1 MKKEENKLIDDILE
15 NSKYAFL
22 KNYLEKNRNDILLAL
37 NLKVS
42 YKSIFETIKKK
53 TGLNIKYCNFVN
65 ILSEFKQKYIYNLTE
80 SEYKKQMQA
89 ISQPATATPEKKEE
103 IEQPKILAAKI
114 LKSEQP
120 SPAKEPEKLETKKDI
135 PADEKPSGKIPKWKE
150 AGFNSREEYFNRLQN
165 QQKNIPEEKKSFVY
179 ETSILK

>member
-135 PADEKPSGKIPKWKE
+135 PADEKPSGKIPQWKQE
-150 AGFNSREEYFNRLQN
+150 GFSSLNEYFKYLKSQP
-165 QQKNIPEEKKSFVY
+165 KSMELKEEFIWKP
-179 ETSILK
+179 T

>member
-22 KNYLEKNRNDILLAL
+22 KSYLEKNKKDILEAL

-65 ILSEFKQKYIYNLTE
+65 ILSDFKKKYIYNLTE
-80 SEYKKQMQA
+80 AEYKKQMQA
-89 ISQPATATPEKKEE
+89 ISQAGITTPEKKVETK
-103 IEQPKILAAKI
+103 QPEILAAKI
-114 LKSEQP
+114 SEVERPAQP
-120 SPAKEPEKLETKKDI
+120 KEPEKVETKKDV

-150 AGFNSREEYFNRLQN
+150 AGFNSRQEFYDYLRSQP
-165 QQKNIPEEKKSFVY
+165 KNITEEKKGFVY
-179 ETSILK
+179 ETSIIK